1 MNASIPQVNVTGSGE
16 EITLVIN
23 GNILSTNVQEVRQRV
38 LDILTQNET
47 SNPSWKKLHMDLT
60 SAQMID
66 STGLNFLVA
75 VTRHVKKRG
84 IDLKISVTSPNISKS
99 FSFIRLNRQ
108 AEIVLVE
115 GGSN

>member
-1 MNASIPQVNVTGSGE
+1 MNASIPQVSVTGTGE

-23 GNILSTNVQEVRQRV
+23 GNILSTNVQEVRQKV
-38 LDILTQNET
+38 LDILTQTEAG
-47 SNPSWKKLHMDLT
+47 NPSWKRLHLDLT

-84 IDLKISVTSPNISKS
+84 IELKISVSSPNISKS

-108 AEIVLVE
+108 ADIVLV
-115 GGSN
+115 GGTN

>member
-1 MNASIPQVNVTGSGE
+1 MNASIPQVTVTGSGE

-23 GNILSTNVQEVRQRV
+23 GNILSTNVQEVRQKV

-47 SNPSWKKLHMDLT
+47 SNPSWKRLHLDLAA
-60 SAQMID
+60 AQMID

-84 IDLKISVTSPNISKS
+84 IELKISVSSPNISKS

-108 AEIVLVE
+108 ADIVLV
-115 GGSN
+115 GGRN

>member
-1 MNASIPQVNVTGSGE
+1 MNASIPQVNVSGTGE

-23 GNILSTNVQEVRQRV
+23 GNILSTNVQEVRQKV
-38 LDILTQNET
+38 LDVLTQNET
-47 SNPSWKKLHMDLT
+47 SNPSWKKLHLDLT
-60 SAQMID
+60 AAQMID

-84 IDLKISVTSPNISKS
+84 IELKISVSSPNISKS

-108 AEIVLVE
+108 ADVVLIE
-115 GGSN
+115 GAN

>member
-1 MNASIPQVNVTGSGE
+1 MNATIPQVNVTGAGE
-16 EITLVIN
+16 EITLAIN

-38 LDILTQNET
+38 LDILALNET
-47 SNPSWKKLHMDLT
+47 SNPSWKKLHLDLT
-60 SAQMID
+60 AAQMID

-108 AEIVLVE
+108 ADIVLVE
-115 GGSN
+115 GAN